1 MAASKK
7 LFQSFKLEGFTFIE
21 IGDMEIWDGA
31 DLSLLRDTL
40 LAAAALLHL
49 AKATLASGRYDDA
62 LAYATRSW
70 SLKRDPLC
78 AEVACLA
85 AAACG
90 QAGTLARWRHCAV
103 RQ

>member
-1 MAASKK
+1 MPFSCPACGKKTETALASA
-7 LFQSFKLEGFTFIE
+7 LSCERCGC
-21 IGDMEIWDGA
+21 